1 MIKCF
6 TIAHTAY
13 SCSTVVFSAQ
23 ILASACR
30 RRTVLV
36 MIPSSDRSSSGR
48 RIGANGIT
56 EKITETHSQCRLDL
70 VGDLLAAILERD
82 GNGEVDATF
91 LRTQSANLLVLIK
104 SWTHQPVDAGCMENS
119 AGEEQ
124 FLGDQAGDILNLT
137 KEIYKQTT
145 AQGKQL
151 AAQGDMLKGMLQRSA
166 DSMHRIP
173 DWKTVF
179 KCDCQIAK
187 PPHPHPPGMK
197 RTMRT
202 LRQR

>member
-1 MIKCF
+1 
-6 TIAHTAY
+6 
-13 SCSTVVFSAQ
+13 
-23 ILASACR
+23 
-30 RRTVLV
+30 
-36 MIPSSDRSSSGR
+36 MIPSSGRSSGR

-137 KEIYKQTT
+137 KEIYEQTT

-166 DSMHRIP
+166 DPCTGFQTGKRFLNVIVRLQSLRTPIP
-173 DWKTVF
+173 
-179 KCDCQIAK
+179 
-187 PPHPHPPGMK
+187 PE
-197 RTMRT
+197 
-202 LRQR
+202 